1 MTSNHLSFTFSKFAN
16 LALWLLGVVLLA
28 FTAAGA
34 TKKPNVILIKGVQ
47 GYLVQIGDAKGSI
60 LGGRPKSGTR
70 IVATS
75 LPTRT
80 EKTIHTL
87 QKGPITHNLSGPD
100 ESGRVAYLEDYFF
113 VPDAEKRHLLKCVSL
128 KDDKETTIFSKP
140 GSAMWATSAV
150 QTSDGHGVVGTY
162 LALAPR
168 GGNVALLS
176 KINSRQMPGALLNEG
191 RLEDWNLDKK
201 KKVEIAEI
209 KALNQPMAWFP
220 DGKRLAYVKLTPIKQ
235 IPEKGA
241 GSELLGSYLDRK
253 WEDAPAIF
261 SLDLK
266 TGKSAFLAVGW
277 QPAISPDGKTLIV
290 TGSKKLYSVD
300 LTTGKATDLDLPK
313 VAYRTW
319 DPAPVVVGIAVD
331 GTVFHRGLS
340 LTGKQARTTK
350 GNSPLVGRKPML
362 TVRAANPATGKS
374 AVVIPYFDPRHR
386 ISFGI
391 PARKEKK

>member
-1 MTSNHLSFTFSKFAN
+1 MKRILLAC
-16 LALWLLGVVLLA
+16 LAL
-28 FTAAGA
+28 AASGCLVTSKTTKAPAGQADALQGA
-34 TKKPNVILIKGVQ
+34 Q
-47 GYLVQIGDAKGSI
+47 GYLVQPGDAKGSI

-70 IVATS
+70 IVAIS
-75 LPTRT
+75 LPTRK
-80 EKTIHTL
+80 EETIHTL
-87 QKGPITHNLSGPD
+87 QRGPITHNLSGPD
-100 ESGRVAYLEDYFF
+100 ESGRIAYLEDYFF
-113 VPDAEKRHLLKCVSL
+113 VPDAEKRHLLKCVNL
-128 KDDKETTIFSKP
+128 EDDKETTIFTKP

-162 LALAPR
+162 LALSPR
-168 GGNVALLS
+168 GGKVALLS

-191 RLEDWNLDKK
+191 RLEIWNLDKK
-201 KKVEIAEI
+201 EKVKMADV

-220 DGKRLAYVKLTPIKQ
+220 DGNRLAYVKLTPIKQ

-277 QPAISPDGKTLIV
+277 QPAISPDGKTMIV

-300 LTTGKATDLDLPK
+300 LTTEKATDLDLPK

-331 GTVFHRGLS
+331 GTVFHRGLP
-340 LTGKQARTTK
+340 LTGREARTTT
-350 GNSPLVGRKPML
+350 GNSPLVGRKAML

>member
-1 MTSNHLSFTFSKFAN
+1 MMKRILLAC
-16 LALWLLGVVLLA
+16 LALALSGCLV
-28 FTAAGA
+28 TSKTTKSSAGQTDA
-34 TKKPNVILIKGVQ
+34 LQGVQ

-60 LGGRPKSGTR
+60 LGGRPKGGTR
-70 IVATS
+70 IVAMS
-75 LPTRT
+75 LPART
-80 EKTIHTL
+80 EETIHTL
-87 QKGPITHNLSGPD
+87 QRGPITHNLSGPD
-100 ESGRVAYLEDYFF
+100 ESGRIAYLEDYFF
-113 VPDAEKRHLLKCVSL
+113 VPDAEKRHLLKCVNL
-128 KDDKETTIFSKP
+128 KDDKETTIFTKP

-162 LALAPR
+162 LALAPS

-191 RLEDWNLDKK
+191 RLEVWNLDQK
-201 KKVEIAEI
+201 KKVEIADV

-220 DGKRLAYVKLTPIKQ
+220 NGNQLAYVKLTPLKQ

-277 QPAISPDGKTLIV
+277 QPAISPDGKTMIV

-319 DPAPVVVGIAVD
+319 DPAPVVVGIADD
-331 GTVFHRGLS
+331 GTVFHRGLP
-340 LTGKQARTTK
+340 LTGRESRTTT

-374 AVVIPYFDPRHR
+374 DVVIPYFDPRHR

-391 PARKEKK
+391 PAREEKK

>member
-1 MTSNHLSFTFSKFAN
+1 MMKRIL
-16 LALWLLGVVLLA
+16 LALLA
-28 FTAAGA
+28 LAVPAMADELDRSTAGQI
-34 TKKPNVILIKGVQ
+34 TQ
-47 GYLVQIGDAKGSI
+47 GYFVQPGDAKGSI

-70 IVATS
+70 IVAMS
-75 LPTRT
+75 LPTRK

-87 QKGPITHNLSGPD
+87 QRGPITHNLSGPD
-100 ESGRVAYLEDYFF
+100 ESGQVAYLEDYFF
-113 VPDAEKRHLLKCVSL
+113 VPDAEKRHLLKCVNL
-128 KDDKETTIFSKP
+128 KDDKETIIFTKP
-140 GSAMWATSAV
+140 GAAMWATSAV
-150 QTSDGHGVVGTY
+150 QTGNGHGVIGTY

-168 GGNVALLS
+168 GGKVALLS
-176 KINSRQMPGALLNEG
+176 KIDDRQMPGALLHEG
-191 RLEDWNLDKK
+191 RLEIWNLDQK
-201 KKVEIAEI
+201 KKVEITDI

-220 DGKRLAYVKLTPIKQ
+220 DGNRLAYVKLTPLKQ

-241 GSELLGSYLDRK
+241 GSELLGSYVDRK
-253 WEDAPAIF
+253 WEGVPAIF

-290 TGSKKLYSVD
+290 TGSNKLYSVD
-300 LTTGKATDLDLPK
+300 LVTGKATDLDLPK

-331 GTVFHRGLS
+331 GTVFHRGLP
-340 LTGKQARTTK
+340 LTGKEARTTT
-350 GNSPLVGRKPML
+350 GNSPLVGRKAML

-374 AVVIPYFDPRHR
+374 DVVIPYFDPRHR

-391 PARKEKK
+391 PAKAPE

>member
-1 MTSNHLSFTFSKFAN
+1 MMKRILLAC
-16 LALWLLGVVLLA
+16 LALAVSGCLV
-28 FTAAGA
+28 TSKTTKSPAGQA
-34 TKKPNVILIKGVQ
+34 DALQGVQ
-47 GYLVQIGDAKGSI
+47 GYLIQISDAKGSI
-60 LGGRPKSGTR
+60 LGGRPKGGTR
-70 IVATS
+70 IVAMS
-75 LPTRT
+75 LPTKK
-80 EKTIHTL
+80 EETIHTL
-87 QKGPITHNLSGPD
+87 QRGPITHNLSGPD
-100 ESGRVAYLEDYFF
+100 ESGRIAYLEDYFF
-113 VPDAEKRHLLKCVSL
+113 VPDAEKRHPLKCVSL

-150 QTSDGHGVVGTY
+150 QTSNGHGVVGTY
-162 LALAPR
+162 LALAPS

-176 KINSRQMPGALLNEG
+176 KIDSRQMPGALLNEG
-191 RLEDWNLDKK
+191 RLEVWNLDQK
-201 KKVEIAEI
+201 KKVEIADV

-220 DGKRLAYVKLTPIKQ
+220 DGKRLAYVKLTPIEQ
-235 IPEKGA
+235 IPGKGA

-266 TGKSAFLAVGW
+266 TGKGAFLAVGW

-300 LTTGKATDLDLPK
+300 LATGKATDLDLPK

-331 GTVFHRGLS
+331 GTVFHRGLP
-340 LTGKQARTTK
+340 LTGKKARTTT

-374 AVVIPYFDPRHR
+374 VVVIPYFDPRNR

-391 PARKEKK
+391 PAKEPE